1 MPYHEQAVHEISHSL
16 GFSSSKF
23 DEYRTASG
31 AKHATVIARMSQ
43 GGKTVSKM
51 VTPAVRARSREHFG
65 CDSLEGA
72 EIEDGGGSGT
82 AGSHLEKRIFMNEFM
97 TGTAS
102 REPVFSAITL
112 ALFEDSGWYR
122 VNYDGAQTIHWGNGV
137 GCSFSVRSPQTR
149 ILITM
154 NFWY

>member
-1 MPYHEQAVHEISHSL
+1 MAN
-16 GFSSSKF
+16 G
-23 DEYRTASG
+23 T
-31 AKHATVIARMSQ
+31 Q

-51 VTPAVRARSREHFG
+51 VTPAVRARSRQHFG
-65 CDSLEGA
+65 CDTLEGA

-112 ALFEDSGWYR
+112 AVFEDSGWYR
-122 VNYDGAQTIHWGNGV
+122 AVLVLKTLDVSAVYFDPRNHMHLE
-137 GCSFSVRSPQTR
+137 TR
-149 ILITM
+149 M
-154 NFWY
+154 QRNAPF